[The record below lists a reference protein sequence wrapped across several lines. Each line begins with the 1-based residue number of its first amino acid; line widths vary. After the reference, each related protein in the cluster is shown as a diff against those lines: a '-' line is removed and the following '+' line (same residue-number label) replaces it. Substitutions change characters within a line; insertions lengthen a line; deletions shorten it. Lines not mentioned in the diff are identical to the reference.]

1 MNLFDNPGVR
11 RLAEALVS
19 LSTVEECEAF
29 LEDLLTGK
37 EILDAAQRLEVAQML
52 RAKVVYNEISRKTG
66 ASSATISRVNRA
78 CLYGRGGYAAVL
90 ERLDAK
96 NDSAEK

>member
-1 MNLFDNPGVR
+1 MNLFDNPGVH

-19 LSTVEECEAF
+19 LSSVEECEAF

-37 EILDAAQRLEVAQML
+37 ELLDIAQRLEMAEML
-52 RAKVVYNEISRKTG
+52 RAKVVYSEISRKTG

-90 ERLDAK
+90 DKLERE
-96 NDSAEK
+96 NDSGEK